1 MSGKRY
7 YRPGNVEQ
15 CLEFL
20 HNEGRDAVLLAGG
33 TDVMVDLR
41 AGEIDRT
48 WIVDVSRLPEL
59 RGVRLQKHTL
69 WIGAGVTLT
78 ELLGSSLV
86 QMHTRAL
93 HRAALHFAA
102 RQIRNV
108 ATIGGNVAHCSP
120 SADTLPPLLVHEAEA
135 VVAGSYGR
143 RRIPVGEV
151 AAGTYRSSLEPT
163 ELIIGFELQP
173 RAPFLSDFQKIGR
186 RRELVI
192 ARVNMAALADLDA
205 EQRMN
210 GVRFAL
216 GSCTP
221 VPLRFPEVETLLEGS
236 RPSRE
241 LFWEAGRLAA
251 ESMIALSGR
260 RPSFIYK
267 EKAVQGLVYRLF
279 SQVLDTD
286 KDKRL

>member
-1 MSGKRY
+1 MSGKQY
-7 YRPGNVEQ
+7 YRPGNLEQ
-15 CLEFL
+15 CLDFL
-20 HNEGRDAVLLAGG
+20 AENGRKSVLLAGG
-33 TDVMVDLR
+33 TDVMVDMR
-41 AGEIDRT
+41 AGEIDT
-48 WIVDVSRLPEL
+48 SWIVDISRLPEL
-59 RGVRLQKHTL
+59 RGIELQNGKL

-78 ELLGSSLV
+78 ELLSSSLV
-86 QMHTRAL
+86 QMHARAL

-135 VVAGSYGR
+135 LVAGPYGR

-173 RAPFLSDFQKIGR
+173 RAPFLADFQKIGR

-192 ARVNMAALADLDA
+192 ARVNMAGLADRD
-205 EQRMN
+205 EDQRMT

-221 VPLRFPEVETLLEGS
+221 VPRRFKEVESLLEGS
-236 RPSRE
+236 LPGRE

-251 ESMIALSGR
+251 EKMIQITGR
-260 RPSFIYK
+260 RPSFVYK

-279 SQVLDTD
+279 SRVLDTD